1 MNKLIVIEGTDCSGK
16 ETQTKMLVERLK
28 KENKKVKLFSFPAY
42 DTPTGKIVGG
52 PYLGKKSIC
61 EGYFDEGATQV
72 DPKVASAY
80 YAADRRYNLPVINKY
95 LSEGYDV
102 ILDRYVTS
110 NMAHQGGKIKDKKE
124 RQAMFKWLEKL
135 EYELFELPR
144 PNLTIFLHMPTDKV
158 IELKQKRK
166 ETCDQNEMDEN
177 HIMNAEKTYIE
188 LAERYQFKTI
198 ECTENNQIK
207 SIEEIHEE
215 IYSILKKYC

>member
-42 DTPTGKIVGG
+42 DTSTGKIVGG

-95 LSEGYDV
+95 LSDGYDV

>member
-95 LSEGYDV
+95 LSDGYDV